1 MPAWQN
7 QAEFAGIAQND
18 HDEIHN
24 ELPTGGAD
32 TSQIPRREPALKY
45 LESLLKLKQTT
56 RMPYD
61 EDQQDNMIT
70 SQSSMANPTLPTPAT
85 IAVWTPQRKP
95 QYDPN
100 AVIQKN
106 LQNALKLS
114 K

>member
-7 QAEFAGIAQND
+7 QAEFAGIAQDEHN
-18 HDEIHN
+18 EIHN
-24 ELPTGGAD
+24 EIPIGGAD
-32 TSQIPRREPALKY
+32 TSEIPRREPALKF

-61 EDQQDNMIT
+61 EAHQENMIT
-70 SQSSMANPTLPTPAT
+70 SESARANPTVPTPAT
-85 IAVWTPQRKP
+85 IALWTPQKKP
-95 QYDPN
+95 QHDPN